1 MKKSI
6 TGIGVLLLSCMSF
19 NMAFGGKASVELG
32 EKLFNDPSLGGSKN
46 TRSCATCHPNG
57 EGMEK
62 AADRDDLVKMIN
74 RCIVGALAGEKLDGR
89 SAEMLSLK
97 MYIISQKK

>member
-1 MKKSI
+1 MKKLSMLF
-6 TGIGVLLLSCMSF
+6 GLLLFTCLSVSL
-19 NMAFGGKASVELG
+19 AFGGKASIELG

-62 AADRDDLVKMIN
+62 AGDRDDLSSMIN
-74 RCIVGALAGEKLDGR
+74 RCIVGALGGEKIDGR
-89 SAEMLSLK
+89 SLEMLSLK
-97 MYIISQKK
+97 MYIISLKK